1 MYWHFRHLQGRE
13 AWTTDGPL
21 IERHALTLGPGVAE
35 RFAWSRQVSDA
46 QVAAGQGFRTA
57 YRAQLDALLGD
68 DGVLL
73 MPTMPDV
80 APLRSAPVSL
90 LDDYRNQSI
99 RMLCIAGFTGMPQLS
114 LPLLQRGGAPMG
126 LSLLGP
132 RGSDRGLVALAERLA
147 AAGVGA

>member
-1 MYWHFRHLQGRE
+1 MLELVFEVLIRTIPQATGR
-13 AWTTDGPL
+13 
-21 IERHALTLGPGVAE
+21 GV
-35 RFAWSRQVSDA
+35 
-46 QVAAGQGFRTA
+46 
-57 YRAQLDALLGD
+57 
-68 DGVLL
+68 
-73 MPTMPDV
+73 
-80 APLRSAPVSL
+80 
-90 LDDYRNQSI
+90 YRNQAI